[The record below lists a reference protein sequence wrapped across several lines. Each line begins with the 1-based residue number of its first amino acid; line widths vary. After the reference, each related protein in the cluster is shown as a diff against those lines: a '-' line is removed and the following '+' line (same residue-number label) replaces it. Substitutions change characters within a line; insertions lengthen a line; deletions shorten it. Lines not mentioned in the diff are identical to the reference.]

1 MAGIPFLHNI
11 DLNKNQLL
19 NAKLHTSGTAPS
31 SPGEGQIWYDSTNDL
46 VKTYDGSSW
55 NTISGDI
62 TGVTSATTNQ
72 LTVANS
78 GGPAPALT
86 IVTGAIA
93 NGGSGLA
100 TADQIHTF
108 VTAQTDTIAASTSG
122 TAAIAT
128 AITVADESSDTT
140 CFPLFSTAAT
150 GNLGPKSGSNLT
162 FNSATGNLTA
172 TLLTGTLQSSVQ
184 DSIDRIFNSD
194 LVIGAGATDAYI
206 SFMNDNAVVFKIDGD
221 SQVELVDGI
230 FRPATDSDVDLGQSA
245 IRWKDAWVDSIT
257 VTGATTSG
265 GDITLAATKA
275 LKFADDKIKIGD
287 SGSTPGA
294 NGIQVGEAAT
304 ASGAQAI
311 AFGYDGNAT
320 GNQSIAMGYNPTAS
334 GTYSVA
340 IGYNMTAS
348 GSGTVAIGTGETF
361 SEANTLVTNLDM
373 LARTGDGAI
382 LHLQTSDTTIED
394 GGVLGSIQFSA
405 PLEASGTDAILTG
418 AEIVAVAEGT
428 FAADNNATE
437 LLFKVGASEA
447 AATALTIASSKNAA
461 FAADVTVGGNLT
473 VNGTTTDIDTVNLVV
488 EDPLIKLAKLNASAD
503 SVDIGFYGLC
513 DPTGSQDTYTG
524 LFRDAD
530 DEKYKLF
537 HRLQVEPTT
546 TVNTSGTG
554 YAVPTLVANLEGD
567 VTGDVTGS
575 SGSTTGN
582 AATAT
587 ALATGRTIGMTG
599 DVVWT
604 SPSFD
609 GSGNVTAVA
618 TIQANSVTLGTDT
631 TGDYVSTITATTNGG
646 ITTTGATSGEGVA
659 HALAVDFA
667 SGAQTITGTQY
678 KVVTAN
684 NLSAR
689 SISATIDK
697 DDSTFAST
705 PYKATIQHGL
715 ITEDVIVQLFD
726 SVTKATVYADVVRK
740 NFAGTNSTDKVTVT
754 FASVPTNDIEVL
766 ITSIKGANAGTV
778 TYA

>member
-46 VKTYDGSSW
+46 VKTYNGSSW

-78 GGPAPALT
+78 GGPAPAFS
-86 IVTGAIA
+86 IVTAAIA
-93 NGGSGLA
+93 DGGTGLA

-108 VTAQTDTIAASTSG
+108 VTGASTSG

-128 AITVADESSDTT
+128 TITVADESTDTT
-140 CFPLFSTAAT
+140 CFPLFATAAT
-150 GNLGPKSGSNLT
+150 GNLGPKSGTNLT

-172 TLLTGTLQSSVQ
+172 TLLTGTLQTAAQTNITSLGTLTTLTVDNVIINGTTIGHTGDTDLMTVASGVLTVAGEVDAISLDISGNVLLSGNSQ
-184 DSIDRIFNSD
+184 IEFGDTGYNSD
-194 LVIGAGATDAYI
+194 GDMQMRHDGTNGYIYNKTGDFYIRGLTGAGPKVGCDIYI
-206 SFMNDNAVVFKIDGD
+206 QSTEGDN
-221 SQVELVDGI
+221 
-230 FRPATDSDVDLGQSA
+230 
-245 IRWKDAWVDSIT
+245 SILIKEDQGVLLYYNASKKFETTNAGAT
-257 VTGATTSG
+257 VTGALTVTTNIDVDGTSNLDNTDIDGTLAVDGTTISLDATTSLNI
-265 GDITLAATKA
+265 DNSNT
-275 LKFADDKIKIGD
+275 
-287 SGSTPGA
+287 S
-294 NGIQVGEAAT
+294 NGIT
-304 ASGAQAI
+304 I
-311 AFGYDGNAT
+311 
-320 GNQSIAMGYNPTAS
+320 
-334 GTYSVA
+334 
-340 IGYNMTAS
+340 
-348 GSGTVAIGTGETF
+348 GTVTSGVPITIGHATSET
-361 SEANTLVTNLDM
+361 TIQDNLTV
-373 LARTGDGAI
+373 TGD
-382 LHLQTSDTTIED
+382 
-394 GGVLGSIQFSA
+394 
-405 PLEASGTDAILTG
+405 
-418 AEIVAVAEGT
+418 
-428 FAADNNATE
+428 
-437 LLFKVGASEA
+437 
-447 AATALTIASSKNAA
+447 
-461 FAADVTVGGNLT
+461 LT
-473 VNGTTTDIDTVNLVV
+473 VNGSNTIVDSTTVAAGDNMF
-488 EDPLIKLAKLNASAD
+488 KFAKDNSAN
-503 SVDIGFYGLC
+503 SLDIGWYGKIV
-513 DPTGSQDTYTG
+513 S
-524 LFRDAD
+524 
-530 DEKYKLF
+530 
-537 HRLQVEPTT
+537 
-546 TVNTSGTG
+546 SGTKYPG
-554 YAVPTLVANLEGD
+554 IWYDASTGISTPKFNIGIATTEPGNTATIATVGTLVGNLEGDITGD
-567 VTGDVTGS
+567 VTGDV
-575 SGSTTGN
+575 TGN

-618 TIQANSVTLGTDT
+618 AIQPNSVTLGTDT

-678 KVVTAN
+678 KAVTAN

-697 DDSTFAST
+697 DNSTFAST

>member
-11 DLNKNQLL
+11 DLNNNELL
-19 NAKLHTSGTAPS
+19 NAKLHTSTSAPS
-31 SPGEGQIWYDSTNDL
+31 SPGIGTIWYDSTNDL
-46 VKTYDGSSW
+46 VKLYDNTATGNVSGW

-62 TGVTSATTNQ
+62 TAVTSATTNQ

-78 GGPAPALT
+78 GGPAPAFS

-93 NGGSGLA
+93 DGGTGLA

-108 VTAQTDTIAASTSG
+108 VTGASTSG

-128 AITVADESSDTT
+128 TITVADESTDAT

-162 FNSATGNLTA
+162 FNSATGNLSA
-172 TLLTGTLQSSVQ
+172 TLLTGTLQTAVQ

-257 VTGATTSG
+257 VTGTATAAAFSG
-265 GDITLAATKA
+265 PLTGNVTGNASGTAATVTGATQAAITTTANLVTVGA
-275 LKFADDKIKIGD
+275 LD
-287 SGSTPGA
+287 SGSITSGFGNIN
-294 NGIQVGEAAT
+294 NGSSTLTTGAAT
-304 ASGAQAI
+304 VAS
-311 AFGYDGNAT
+311 
-320 GNQSIAMGYNPTAS
+320 
-334 GTYSVA
+334 
-340 IGYNMTAS
+340 
-348 GSGTVAIGTGETF
+348 
-361 SEANTLVTNLDM
+361 LVV
-373 LARTGDGAI
+373 
-382 LHLQTSDTTIED
+382 S
-394 GGVLGSIQFSA
+394 
-405 PLEASGTDAILTG
+405 
-418 AEIVAVAEGT
+418 
-428 FAADNNATE
+428 
-437 LLFKVGASEA
+437 
-447 AATALTIASSKNAA
+447 
-461 FAADVTVGGNLT
+461 GNLT
-473 VNGTTTDIDTVNLVV
+473 VNGTTTDVDTTNLVV

-524 LFRDAD
+524 LFRDAT

-537 HRLQVEPTT
+537 HRLQAEPNT

-554 YAVPTLVANLEGD
+554 YAVPTLVATLEGN
-567 VTGDVTGS
+567 VTGNVTGS

-697 DDSTFAST
+697 DDSTFAGT
-705 PYKATIQHGL
+705 PYKASIEHGL
-715 ITEDVIVQLFD
+715 ATEDVIVQLFD

-740 NFAGTNSTDKVTVT
+740 NFAGTNSTNKVTVT

-766 ITSIKGANAGTV
+766 ITSIKGASAGTV
-778 TYA
+778 SYA

>member
-11 DLNKNQLL
+11 DLNDNQLL

-31 SPGEGQIWYDSTNDL
+31 SPGTGTIWYDSDNSL
-46 VKTYDGSSW
+46 VKIYNSGWTS
-55 NTISGDI
+55 IAGDI
-62 TGVTSATTNQ
+62 TAVTSATTGQ
-72 LTVANS
+72 LTVAS
-78 GGPAPALT
+78 GTGPAPALT
-86 IVTGAIA
+86 IVTAAIA

-108 VTAQTDTIAASTSG
+108 VTGQTDAIAASTSG

-128 AITVADESSDTT
+128 AVTVADESSDTT

-150 GNLGPKSGSNLT
+150 GNLGPKSGTNLT
-162 FNSATGNLTA
+162 FNSSTGNLTA
-172 TLLTGTLQSSVQ
+172 TLLTGTLQTATQGNVTSLGTLTTLT
-184 DSIDRIFNSD
+184 IDNVIINGTTIGHTGDTD
-194 LVIGAGATDAYI
+194 L
-206 SFMNDNAVVFKIDGD
+206 M
-221 SQVELVDGI
+221 
-230 FRPATDSDVDLGQSA
+230 
-245 IRWKDAWVDSIT
+245 T
-257 VTGATTSG
+257 VASG
-265 GDITLAATKA
+265 LLTVAGDITLAATKA

-287 SGSTPGA
+287 SASTPGT
-294 NGIQVGEAAT
+294 NGIQIGEAAT

-361 SEANTLVTNLDM
+361 SEADTLVTNLDM

-405 PLEASGTDAILTG
+405 PLEGSGTDAILTG
-418 AEIVAVAEGT
+418 AEIVAVAEGDFT
-428 FAADNNATE
+428 ASSNATE

-447 AATALTIASSKNAA
+447 AATALTIASSKNAT
-461 FAADVTVGGNLT
+461 FAANLTVGGDLT
-473 VNGTTTDIDTVNLVV
+473 VNGSNTTVDSTTVAAGDNMF
-488 EDPLIKLAKLNASAD
+488 KFAKDNSAN
-503 SVDIGFYGLC
+503 SLDIGWYGKIV
-513 DPTGSQDTYTG
+513 
-524 LFRDAD
+524 A
-530 DEKYKLF
+530 
-537 HRLQVEPTT
+537 
-546 TVNTSGTG
+546 SGTKYSG
-554 YAVPTLVANLEGD
+554 IWYDASTGISTPKFRIGIATSEPGSTATIATVGTLVGNLEGD
-567 VTGDVTGS
+567 ITGDITGDVTG
-575 SGSTTGN
+575 N
-582 AATAT
+582 ADTAT

-618 TIQANSVTLGTDT
+618 TIQANSVALGTDT
-631 TGDYVSTITATTNGG
+631 TGNYVGTITAGTNGG
-646 ITTTGATSGEGVA
+646 ITTTGATTGEGIA
-659 HALAVDFA
+659 HTLAVDFA

-697 DDSTFAST
+697 DNSTFASS
-705 PYKATIQHGL
+705 PYKSSIEHGL
-715 ITEDVIVQLFD
+715 ATEDVIVQLFD

-740 NFAGTNSTDKVTVT
+740 NFAGTNSTNKVTVT

-766 ITSIKGANAGTV
+766 ITGIKGASAGTV
-778 TYA
+778 SYA